1 MRLTRSTRRRVD
13 ALVAAALTVLVLVAA
28 LIIWRGSDIRATA
41 VGTAPSSAAPSAA
54 ARVPTT
60 LTQKWELSTDP
71 EYGAIASPYGTV
83 ITADAH
89 AVTGH
94 DATTGA
100 VRWSYARSNV
110 TLCAIGSGDTQPTE
124 LSTWAGVRGILTV
137 YADHGWCS
145 QVTLLDPITG
155 ERLYQRT
162 SPGEEGGQLAF
173 GGPYAAWLGHD
184 LLELWRH
191 DLFRTIQYG
200 NQPNPVNSDGPHTG
214 CTFTDIA
221 IADQQFATVEHCQ
234 AKGSNARV
242 LLNWATPSD
251 APGDHH
257 WDAMH
262 SQPRADIDT
271 GSPDAR
277 IVGITPDRVAV
288 LVSAP
293 GPAVVVYDASGN
305 QTSRSPVDIP
315 AAEITDAARAGIT
328 SSVTVGDRRLTLVG
342 SHLLSVSVT
351 SVQAPAPPSTT
362 PQTTS
367 ASSATSAAH
376 SSPSD
381 PSHAS
386 ITSTAA
392 PATESVK
399 NPGLDWVASGASGLA
414 TFAGDSVLMPTG
426 DGLAVLDAHTGSIR
440 NTIPVDRRGYVGRV
454 DVAEVGTMII
464 ETRGS
469 AVVGL
474 S

>member
-1 MRLTRSTRRRVD
+1 MSLTRSTRRRVD
-13 ALVAAALTVLVLVAA
+13 ALVASALTVLVLAAA

-41 VGTAPSSAAPSAA
+41 VDTAPSSAAPIAA
-54 ARVPTT
+54 TRVPTT

-71 EYGAIASPYGTV
+71 QYGAIASPYGTV

-89 AVTGH
+89 TVTGH
-94 DATTGA
+94 DAITGA

-110 TLCAIGSGDTQPTE
+110 TLCAIGSGDTEPTD
-124 LSTWAGVRGILTV
+124 LSTWDGVRGILTV
-137 YADHGWCS
+137 YAEHGWCS
-145 QVTLLDPITG
+145 QVTLLNPITG

-162 SPGEEGGQLAF
+162 SPGQEGGQLAF
-173 GGPYAAWLGHD
+173 GGPYASWMGRD

-221 IADQQFATVEHCQ
+221 IADQQFATVEHCPS
-234 AKGSNARV
+234 KGSNARV

-293 GPAVVVYDASGN
+293 SPAVVVYDASGN
-305 QTSRSPVDIP
+305 ETSRSPVDIP
-315 AAEITDAARAGIT
+315 AAEIAEAARAGIT
-328 SSVTVGDRRLTLVG
+328 PSVTFADRRLTLVG
-342 SHLLSVSVT
+342 SHLLSVSIT
-351 SVQAPAPPSTT
+351 SVQAAAL
-362 PQTTS
+362 QTTT
-367 ASSATSAAH
+367 ASSATGAADT
-376 SSPSD
+376 SSSD
-381 PSHAS
+381 LS

-392 PATESVK
+392 PATVSVQ
-399 NPGLDWVASGASGLA
+399 NPTLDWVASGARGLA
-414 TFAGDSVLMPTG
+414 TLTGGSVLMPTA
-426 DGLAVLDAHTGSIR
+426 DGLAVLDPADGSTR
-440 NTIPVDRRGYVGRV
+440 NTIPVDRHGYVGRV
-454 DVAEVGTMII
+454 DVAEVGTMLI
-464 ETRGS
+464 ETRGA